1 MNAKALSAE
10 MTLARQRDELI
21 RKDLVTKQAAY
32 LLVALRQNILN
43 LPTTYARRMVGLKD
57 ATAAK
62 KILQEMAICVLN
74 EIKHFP
80 SKAVNPNWLEELEDD
95 QS

>member
-1 MNAKALSAE
+1 
-10 MTLARQRDELI
+10 
-21 RKDLVTKQAAY
+21 
-32 LLVALRQNILN
+32 
-43 LPTTYARRMVGLKD
+43 MVGLKD

-62 KILQEMAICVLN
+62 KILQEMAISVLN
-74 EIKHFP
+74 EIKDFP